1 MIATPLSIFTST
13 CEALEVP
20 AGSRRLDAFLRLP
33 EWQQEAIL
41 VEIDADAKAVS
52 ADGAEAS

>member
-1 MIATPLSIFTST
+1 MIATPLSVFTSV
-13 CEALEVP
+13 CEALDVP

-41 VEIDADAKAVS
+41 VEIDADAKAVVT
-52 ADGAEAS
+52 DGGDAA